1 MSVKAFLDFIELRT
15 KVGSV
20 IPFMAGFFFTLY
32 YFHQIDPINTVLYF
46 CALVLIDV
54 FTTGWNNYNDFHLA
68 KNETL
73 QQSTSALGRQ
83 NIAPKVALRWLIG
96 FISMATVLGLILVWR
111 TNLIVLAISVLFILI
126 GILYT
131 YGPFPISRLPLGELL
146 SSLVLGFGN
155 FFLTVYVNVPADQLV
170 DLRFD
175 GPLMLFQLNWLNV
188 ILVFVASLPTVF
200 LIANL
205 MLMNNICDYTV
216 DLENGRHTLISYIG
230 QKRGI
235 QLYQLSAYSCYVVII
250 VGIGLKLYPWPAALA
265 FASGPTLLRNGF
277 ALQKSQEKRVVFGTA
292 VQNLIVFNGFWLVG
306 MLIGLYL

>member
-1 MSVKAFLDFIELRT
+1 M
-15 KVGSV
+15 
-20 IPFMAGFFFTLY
+20 
-32 YFHQIDPINTVLYF
+32 
-46 CALVLIDV
+46 
-54 FTTGWNNYNDFHLA
+54 
-68 KNETL
+68 
-73 QQSTSALGRQ
+73 
-83 NIAPKVALRWLIG
+83 
-96 FISMATVLGLILVWR
+96 
-111 TNLIVLAISVLFILI
+111 
-126 GILYT
+126 
-131 YGPFPISRLPLGELL
+131 
-146 SSLVLGFGN
+146 
-155 FFLTVYVNVPADQLV
+155 YVNVPADQLV